1 MKILITDG
9 ISPEGA
15 KILLDAGHDVD
26 QVKYTPEELLANI
39 GKYDCIIVR
48 SATKVTKDVIEAG
61 KNLKVIARC
70 GVGLDNIDVA
80 VAKEKNLMVLN
91 TPGASA
97 ISVAELAIA
106 HMFALSRFL
115 HISKMEMMGGKWPK
129 KEYSK
134 GIELHGKTL
143 GVMGFGNIGKEVARR
158 ALGLGMSVLAY
169 DPPFTLMDFVVRI
182 TTREKLLAESD
193 FITLHIPL
201 DKKSGPA
208 IGRKEFEMMKK
219 GVIIVNCAR
228 GGVIDEVALLEA
240 LESGKVGGVALDVFM
255 NEPPTEAQQALIK
268 HPKVSVS
275 PHVGGSTIEGQERVG
290 IEIAQRVVK
299 AFNPEAIHS

>member
-1 MKILITDG
+1 MKVLITDG

-26 QVKYTPEELLANI
+26 QVKYSPEELLANI

-48 SATKVTKDVIEAG
+48 SASKVTKEVIEAG
-61 KNLKVIARC
+61 KNLKIIARG
-70 GVGLDNIDVA
+70 GVGLDNIDVEF
-80 VAKEKNLMVLN
+80 AKSRNLTVLN

-97 ISVAELAIA
+97 ISVAELAIG

-115 HISKMEMMGGKWPK
+115 HVSKMDMMAGKWPK

-143 GVMGFGNIGKEVARR
+143 GVMGFGNIGKETARR
-158 ALGLGMSVLAY
+158 ALGLGMSVLAF

-193 FITLHIPL
+193 FITLHIPA
-201 DKKSGPA
+201 DKKAGPA
-208 IGRKEFEMMKK
+208 IGRKELDMMKK
-219 GVIIVNCAR
+219 GVIIVNCSR
-228 GGVIDEVALLEA
+228 GGVVDEVALLEA
-240 LESGKVGGVALDVFM
+240 LESGKVGGVGLDVFM
-255 NEPPTEAQQALIK
+255 TEPPTEAQKALIN
-268 HPKVSVS
+268 HPRVSVS
-275 PHVGGSTIEGQERVG
+275 PHIGGSTIEGQERVG

-299 AFNPEAIHS
+299 VFNPDAFH